1 MRRPLA
7 VLLVL
12 FFALGPCQAVF
23 GAGEDVR
30 LPACCRRHGAHHCEM
45 SADALSAL
53 GPARGSTPKVKAP
66 DTCPEF
72 PKFVLGNSNTTHA
85 LAASQAR
92 LPVLRE
98 QALEQFDSLNAAE
111 ILAIRLHSGRAP
123 PVSLS
128 LSETYSSL
136 II

>member
-1 MRRPLA
+1 MRRPFA

-45 SADALSAL
+45 SAEALSAL
-53 GPARGSTPKVKAP
+53 ELAPSATPKIKAP

-72 PKFVLGNSNTTHA
+72 PRFVLGSSNTTHA

-92 LPVLRE
+92 LPALHE
-98 QALEQFDSLNAAE
+98 QAHERFDTGDAAE
-111 ILAIRLHSGRAP
+111 IPAIRLHSGRAP
-123 PVSLS
+123 PVSL
-128 LSETYSSL
+128 
-136 II
+136 

>member
-30 LPACCRRHGAHHCEM
+30 LPACCRRHGAHRCEM
-45 SADALSAL
+45 SAQALSAL
-53 GPARGSTPKVKAP
+53 EQGRSSTPKVKAP

-72 PKFVLGNSNTTHA
+72 PGFVLGNSKTTHA
-85 LAASQAR
+85 LAASQGR
-92 LPVLRE
+92 LPVL
-98 QALEQFDSLNAAE
+98 LEQTHEQLDRGETAE
-111 ILAIRLHSGRAP
+111 IFPIRLHSGRAP
-123 PVSLS
+123 PASL
-128 LSETYSSL
+128 
-136 II
+136 

>member
-30 LPACCRRHGAHHCEM
+30 LPNCCRRHGAHHCEM

-53 GPARGSTPKVKAP
+53 EQSRNSTPQVKAP

-72 PKFVLGNSNTTHA
+72 PRFVLGSSNTAHA

-92 LPVLRE
+92 LPVLPE
-98 QALEQFDSLNAAE
+98 QAHEQFDSPNAAE
-111 ILAIRLHSGRAP
+111 IFAIRLHSGRAP
-123 PVSLS
+123 PVL
-128 LSETYSSL
+128 L
-136 II
+136 